1 MSKRSR
7 NRGSLRD
14 EAGDETAIDRLAAAL
29 DAAPLGLHDLGE
41 PSADVPLDW
50 PTGLGDVYFAFNGAR
65 LFNEEVVVLPIAE
78 VAATGDGDRRRWRVA
93 ELAGEPI
100 DVDRRG
106 RVWRTD
112 PQTGDEIIDGTSFE
126 KWLRGV
132 VDALGELF
140 DGDGEFADSVFDR
153 DGELTAEV
161 RRAQARA
168 QAKRDAK
175 APGPRWRL
183 ARELAL
189 SGEVEAARRELE
201 RVVEVAPEMPWAW
214 LDLARLSETAGELD
228 GAYDEALQA
237 AEAAAGHEQLAYFWA
252 QAARLAQKRQNE
264 ADRAQAAAR
273 ALAADP
279 QLVAAQLAGAE
290 ANLAEGDLVSAKALV
305 ELARA
310 VAPRDLGAIDL
321 GRRIEVAIAT
331 APAVVA
337 KPEDLDEDDDED
349 LDGDVDIDAADAE
362 ADLAGEPGARDDD
375 AN

>member
-7 NRGSLRD
+7 SRGTLRD
-14 EAGDETAIDRLAAAL
+14 VAGDDTAIDRLAAAL

-50 PTGLGDVYFAFNGAR
+50 PTGMGDVYFAFDGAR
-65 LFNEEVVVLPIAE
+65 LFNEEVVVLPIALV
-78 VAATGDGDRRRWRVA
+78 VASGDGDRRRWRVA

-100 DVDRRG
+100 EVDRRG

-112 PQTGDEIIDGTSFE
+112 PQTGDEIVDGTSFE

-140 DGDGEFADSVFDR
+140 DGDGEFAEHVFDR

-168 QAKRDAK
+168 QTKRDGK

-189 SGEVEAARRELE
+189 AGETEAARRELE
-201 RVVEVAPEMPWAW
+201 RVVEVSPELPWAW

-237 AEAAAGHEQLAYFWA
+237 AEAGARHDQAAYFWA
-252 QAARLAQKRQNE
+252 QVARLAGKRGQD

-279 QLVAAQLAGAE
+279 QLVAAQLAGAL

-321 GRRIEVAIAT
+321 GRRLETAIAT
-331 APAVVA
+331 APPPAA
-337 KPEDLDEDDDED
+337 PDDDDLDDDDD
-349 LDGDVDIDAADAE
+349 RDGDVDLAAADAQ
-362 ADLAGEPGARDDD
+362 ADLRGEPDDGEPD